1 MILHKDKGYNR
12 KHFWKTYISLDNE
25 SQGMQVENVTIDVD
39 EIYTTVILC
48 LQKHNICLGNES
60 QSMNV
65 EYVTI
70 EMKIYTNVVL
80 SSIIL
85 CLQKHIMLHLLIV
98 IHCLVPQE
106 TSVLYL
112 NKLHTLTLMSVLTKL
127 VGRISL
133 HNWTCDI
140 TISVTCLC
148 LALDDS

>member
-1 MILHKDKGYNR
+1 
-12 KHFWKTYISLDNE
+12 
-25 SQGMQVENVTIDVD
+25 MQVENVTIHVD
-39 EIYTTVILC
+39 EIYTTVIFC

-70 EMKIYTNVVL
+70 EMKMKIYTNVFL

-85 CLQKHIMLHLLIV
+85 CLQKHIILHLLIV

-112 NKLHTLTLMSVLTKL
+112 NRLHTLTLMSVLTKL

-133 HNWTCDI
+133 HN
-140 TISVTCLC
+140 
-148 LALDDS
+148 

>member
-1 MILHKDKGYNR
+1 
-12 KHFWKTYISLDNE
+12 
-25 SQGMQVENVTIDVD
+25 MQVENVTIDVD
-39 EIYTTVILC
+39 EIYTTVIVC

-70 EMKIYTNVVL
+70 EMKMKIYTKVVL

-85 CLQKHIMLHLLIV
+85 CLQKHIILHLLIV

-106 TSVLYL
+106 TSVLDL
-112 NKLHTLTLMSVLTKL
+112 NKLHTLTLMTRMSVLTKL

-133 HNWTCDI
+133 HN
-140 TISVTCLC
+140 
-148 LALDDS
+148 